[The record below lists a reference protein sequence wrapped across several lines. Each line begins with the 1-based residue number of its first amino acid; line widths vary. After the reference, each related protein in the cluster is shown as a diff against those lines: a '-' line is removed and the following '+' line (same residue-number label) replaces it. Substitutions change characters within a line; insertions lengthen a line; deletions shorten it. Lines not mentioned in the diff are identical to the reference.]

1 MAMLSPPPCA
11 AYGAAVHP
19 TLTMLS
25 AWTFNPVLGVGTLL
39 AAGAYLWGVSVV
51 NARSPGRPW
60 PRRYT
65 VSFLGALAIAWFVL
79 LGPIGAYDD
88 VFFWAHMV
96 QHIVLMM
103 IVAPLLLL
111 GAPVLLILRV
121 SSREVRRRWVLPILH
136 SRVLVALT
144 NPLTGWLIFAGVLV
158 ATHFSPFYDFALEH
172 PLVHDYIEHPI
183 FLGAALIYY
192 YPLLPGN
199 PGPRTVSPGIR
210 VASLFLMMFP
220 ETMTGFFIYASSFL
234 IFKFYATVHRP
245 FGPGP
250 IHDQQF
256 GGALM
261 WAGSMLIDSLWVV
274 LAVLHWLRSEAR
286 KAYRVD
292 MQTLARLGA
301 HP

>member
-1 MAMLSPPPCA
+1 MNPA
-11 AYGAAVHP
+11 
-19 TLTMLS
+19 LTMLS
-25 AWTFNPVLGVGTLL
+25 AWKFDPVLGGGTLL
-39 AAGAYLWGVSVV
+39 AAGAYLWAVRVV
-51 NARSPGRPW
+51 NSRSPGRPW
-60 PRRYT
+60 QRRYT
-65 VSFLGALAIAWFVL
+65 VSFLAGLAIAWFVL

-121 SSREVRRRWVLPILH
+121 SSREVRRRWVLPVLH
-136 SRVLVALT
+136 SRTMITLT
-144 NPLTGWLIFAGVLV
+144 NPVVGWLIFAGALV
-158 ATHFSPFYDFALEH
+158 ATHFSPFYDFALQH
-172 PLVHDYIEHPI
+172 PLVHDYVEHPI

-199 PGPRTVSPGIR
+199 PGPRTVAPGIR
-210 VASLFLMMFP
+210 VGSLFLMMFP
-220 ETMTGFFIYASSFL
+220 ETMTGFFIYASSYL
-234 IFKFYATVHRP
+234 IFTYYGTVNRP

-250 IHDQQF
+250 INDQQF

-261 WAGSMLIDSLWVV
+261 WAGGMLIDSIWVV
-274 LAVLHWLRSEAR
+274 IAVLHLLRSEAR
-286 KAYRVD
+286 KAYRLD

-301 HP
+301 QP